1 MKRGP
6 LPIWSGCDVC
16 PRLLHVSQQVP
27 FALAIRHGHGI
38 GMDMEE
44 EGRLPNSKFKSIRI
58 CLLHFSFET
67 KCLIKFRSLVFWSIF

>member
-6 LPIWSGCDVC
+6 LPIWSGCGVC

-27 FALAIRHGHGI
+27 LALAIRHGHGL

-44 EGRLPNSKFKSIRI
+44 EGHHVFD
-58 CLLHFSFET
+58 SFY
-67 KCLIKFRSLVFWSIF
+67 KILGFGFLKYFILSPMWFPPQLGS